1 MFVPGGQTA
10 VGATIGRIGQ
20 GIRAIGGGAKA
31 QNIAKIGAATGGQS
45 ALYGAG
51 AADEGDRLSGA
62 AISGTAGAV
71 AGPAI
76 SAVAPRIT
84 QGASELI
91 KKGIPLTPGQAT
103 GQSGIIGRGLKRF
116 EESVADNVF
125 IIGDAI
131 RAAFDRGL
139 RGFNRSAVQ
148 QSLDPANI
156 KLPKNLEGKQLINFG
171 QKALSTNYDRVLG
184 KTKLTNELDLMSKLN
199 VLTSDLPE
207 NIKKDI
213 ESRIKNIISKRFVN
227 DEMPGKSVKKVQT
240 FLRRDIQRLRRD
252 GSELAASKADAL
264 EDIRSVFN
272 KELQIQNPNQAPVL
286 RGIDKA
292 YGQFEIVRNAE
303 LRRKTTEGFLP
314 GDLLQATAKGDPTKR
329 QSQFAAGEARMQNF
343 ATQAQNI
350 MGNVTPNSGTA
361 QRREANRLLTGGTL
375 AGGAY
380 FEPTTSLLSAAT
392 APILYSQPALP
403 VTRALVGGAGRALQ
417 SAVPVASAQAQN
429 NELLARLLQNR

>member
-1 MFVPGGQTA
+1 
-10 VGATIGRIGQ
+10 
-20 GIRAIGGGAKA
+20 
-31 QNIAKIGAATGGQS
+31 
-45 ALYGAG
+45 
-51 AADEGDRLSGA
+51 
-62 AISGTAGAV
+62 
-71 AGPAI
+71 
-76 SAVAPRIT
+76 
-84 QGASELI
+84 
-91 KKGIPLTPGQAT
+91 
-103 GQSGIIGRGLKRF
+103 
-116 EESVADNVF
+116 
-125 IIGDAI
+125 
-131 RAAFDRGL
+131 
-139 RGFNRSAVQ
+139 
-148 QSLDPANI
+148 
-156 KLPKNLEGKQLINFG
+156 
-171 QKALSTNYDRVLG
+171 
-184 KTKLTNELDLMSKLN
+184 
-199 VLTSDLPE
+199 
-207 NIKKDI
+207 
-213 ESRIKNIISKRFVN
+213 
-227 DEMPGKSVKKVQT
+227 MPGKSVKKVQT
-240 FLRRDIQRLRRD
+240 FLRRDIQRLRRE

-350 MGNVTPNSGTA
+350 MGNFTPNSGTA
-361 QRREANRLLTGGTL
+361 QRMQANRLLTGGGL
-375 AGGAY
+375 AGGASMV
-380 FEPTTSLLSAAT
+380 EPTTSLLSAAT